1 MARKTPK
8 CPPMVEANQF
18 GCKWNFSG
26 IFDHNHHHD
35 RPQRK
40 MLSNESH
47 GSKNLQ
53 AGNARSQ
60 VRMLTFDEQLRS
72 INTESKMKTAN
83 MNQSVEG
90 ETSSSNRTRQNDE
103 VLKNTN
109 TMDLSFWKK
118 IKSRYENPNK
128 KKENTMFVDRIVI
141 LKPSHHVVEC
151 PVDIGC
157 RCSYLHHHQSS
168 LSKQQLIKHTHISF
182 NDVRK
187 KLKNAKKMKN
197 SRKIKSFEASESGEI
212 NEIDSK
218 MEKLSIV
225 PFSKKQ
231 EPEVFT
237 EAKRHLAE
245 RLRQIGKGVGEP
257 PGSSSKRE
265 SRTLE
270 RILLFSPVHESMAT
284 FHCEP
289 NNMLD
294 VDLET
299 NNIISMEA
307 DGSTEGSRMKFSM
320 DVSSPKVDCK
330 LGNMDNDQFRENPS
344 PVSVLDF
351 FFTDNI
357 SSPTSTSESAELQ
370 IQPHRLD
377 FEENSSQTSSSP
389 RKTNLSS
396 VVLDREFIFSYVND
410 IYQMSQSNWEDFLA
424 AEYPTESSCEH
435 KLLHDCV
442 KEVLVSLQS
451 RFIFFS
457 SNVRPFSLERD
468 VVNEVI
474 DQVDWHNGQPVGP
487 RTLDLLVKRD
497 IAKCGQWVDVIS
509 DRNDIVFEIVDETLQ
524 ELIME
529 TIFDIHI
536 SSCDFWDDLLD

>member
-1 MARKTPK
+1 M
-8 CPPMVEANQF
+8 
-18 GCKWNFSG
+18 
-26 IFDHNHHHD
+26 FDHNHD
-35 RPQRK
+35 RPHRK
-40 MLSNESH
+40 MLSNVSH

-53 AGNARSQ
+53 GAGNARSQ
-60 VRMLTFDEQLRS
+60 VQMLTFDEQLRS
-72 INTESKMKTAN
+72 INKKTASV
-83 MNQSVEG
+83 NQSARG
-90 ETSSSNRTRQNDE
+90 ETSSSNQTRKDDE
-103 VLKNTN
+103 DWKNMDN
-109 TMDLSFWKK
+109 IDLSFWKK
-118 IKSRYENPNK
+118 IKSRYENTNK
-128 KKENTMFVDRIVI
+128 KKEGTGFVDRIVV
-141 LKPSHHVVEC
+141 LKPSHRVVEC

-168 LSKQQLIKHTHISF
+168 LSKQQLIKRTHVSF

-231 EPEVFT
+231 EPEVFI

-284 FHCEP
+284 FRCEP

-294 VDLET
+294 VDLEP
-299 NNIISMEA
+299 NSISSTEA
-307 DGSTEGSRMKFSM
+307 DGSTEGSRMKISL
-320 DVSSPKVDCK
+320 DVSSPKAYCK
-330 LGNMDNDQFRENPS
+330 LGIDQFRENPS
-344 PVSVLDF
+344 PVSVLDS

-389 RKTNLSS
+389 RMTNLSS
-396 VVLDREFIFSYVND
+396 FVLDREFIFSYVSD
-410 IYQMSQSNWEDFLA
+410 IYQTSQSNWEDFVA
-424 AEYPTESSCEH
+424 TEYPTESSCEH

-451 RFIFFS
+451 RFTFFS
-457 SNVRPFSLERD
+457 SKVRPFSLERD
-468 VVNEVI
+468 VVNKVI
-474 DQVDWHNGQPVGP
+474 DQVDWHNGHPVGP
-487 RTLDLLVKRD
+487 RTLELLVRRD

-529 TIFDIHI
+529 TILDIQI
-536 SSCDFWDDLLD
+536 